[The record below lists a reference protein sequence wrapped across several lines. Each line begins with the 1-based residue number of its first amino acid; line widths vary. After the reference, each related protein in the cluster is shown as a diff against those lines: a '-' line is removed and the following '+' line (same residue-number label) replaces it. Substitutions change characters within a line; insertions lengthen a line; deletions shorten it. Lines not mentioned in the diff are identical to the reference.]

1 MLQYYFKIET
11 LFDIPAEAFNP
22 APKVMS
28 TFVKFTPK
36 KLSELN
42 ALNQENYEKV
52 VKIAFQY
59 KRKNLKN
66 NFKGVLNE
74 SDFLKLNL
82 DSKIRAETLSVENF
96 INIENYLSR
105 KKLSF

>member
-1 MLQYYFKIET
+1 
-11 LFDIPAEAFNP
+11 
-22 APKVMS
+22 MS

-42 ALNQENYEKV
+42 ALSQENYEKV